1 METTTFE
8 KLNDEQKKLLNEA
21 EVILKNSYSPYSKF
35 KVGAALLT
43 EDNKLFTGTNFENA
57 SFGASI
63 CAERA
68 CISGANSNGYNR
80 VKKIAIIAKSDKINS
95 DFIVSPCGICR
106 QVILESAKISE
117 VDIEIIMSNK
127 DKTKI
132 IISTI
137 NELLP
142 LAFKLDKYN

>member
-1 METTTFE
+1 MKELTFE
-8 KLNDEQKKLLNEA
+8 KITEEQKKLLNEA
-21 EVILKNSYSPYSKF
+21 ENILKNSYSPYSNF
-35 KVGAALLT
+35 KVGASVLT
-43 EDNKLFTGTNFENA
+43 EDNKIFTGTNYENA

-68 CISGANSNGYNR
+68 CISGANSKGYNK

-106 QVILESAKISE
+106 QVILESAKITGI
-117 VDIEIIMSNK
+117 DIEIIMSNM

-132 IISTI
+132 IISSI
-137 NELLP
+137 NEL
-142 LAFKLDKYN
+142 

>member
-1 METTTFE
+1 MKKSTFE
-8 KLNDEQKKLLNEA
+8 KLTEEQKKLLHEA
-21 EVILKNSYSPYSKF
+21 ENILKNSYSPYSNF

-43 EDNKLFTGTNFENA
+43 DDDKIFTGTNFENA

-68 CISGANSNGYNR
+68 CISGANSKGYNK

-106 QVILESAKISE
+106 QVILESAKITGI
-117 VDIEIIMSNK
+117 DIEIIMSNM

-132 IISTI
+132 IISSI
-137 NELLP
+137 NKLLP
-142 LAFKLDKYN
+142 LAFKIDKFN